1 MLAKWTELL
10 PLFVVK
16 YLAKKYCER
25 TLYYYEGKVLRV
37 VAVARPDVLIK
48 INPERNYDNY

>member
-10 PLFVVK
+10 PVFVVR

-25 TLYYYEGKVLRV
+25 FIYYYEGRV
-37 VAVARPDVLIK
+37 PRIFACARPDVFIK
-48 INPERNYDNY
+48 IDERKEI

>member
-10 PLFVVK
+10 PLIVVR

-25 TLYYYEGKVLRV
+25 MPYYYEGKVLRV

-48 INPERNYDNY
+48 IDY

>member
-25 TLYYYEGKVLRV
+25 TLYYYEANVPRV
-37 VAVARPDVLIK
+37 VAIARPDVLIK

>member
-10 PLFVVK
+10 PLFVVR

-25 TLYYYEGKVLRV
+25 YDYYYEGRV
-37 VAVARPDVLIK
+37 QRLVAIARPDVLIK
-48 INPERNYDNY
+48 IDTRKEL

>member
-10 PLFVVK
+10 PLFVVR

-25 TLYYYEGKVLRV
+25 TLYYYEGKVPRV
-37 VAVARPDVLIK
+37 VAIARPNVLIK
-48 INPERNYDNY
+48 ID

>member
-10 PLFVVK
+10 PLFMVR

-25 TLYYYEGKVLRV
+25 MPYYYEGKVPRV
-37 VAVARPDVLIK
+37 VAIARADVLIK
-48 INPERNYDNY
+48 ID